1 MVLFEDNLLQWEQ
14 LFLRQFYG
22 EGAISLGGNYPGRGA
37 RQLFGMEVVGRC
49 HAMTF
54 SRGYFEMLICRK
66 YTDLHVLIIF
76 RELLRILNCSE
87 NNLEVMNS
95 FTFSLDFMQ

>member
-1 MVLFEDNLLQWEQ
+1 MA
-14 LFLRQFYG
+14 RGQFPLG
-22 EGAISLGGNYPGRGA
+22 VIILGGGAI
-37 RQLFGMEVVGRC
+37 QLLGMEVVGRC